1 LGAHFAGAAARQGF
15 TVSDDPKPEEVIFV
29 RSDQYAFIRAGVPAL
44 YVKSGTNGPAG
55 GPDLAALETDFRKNR
70 YHQPSDDLSQPID
83 WPSAAAIS
91 RLTTDLI
98 RSVADD
104 PAAPQ
109 WNPGDFF
116 GTRFGRET
124 DRKAP

>member
-1 LGAHFAGAAARQGF
+1 
-15 TVSDDPKPEEVIFV
+15 
-29 RSDQYAFIRAGVPAL
+29 
-44 YVKSGTNGPAG
+44 VKSGTNGPAG